1 MFEGFKIKKPKKLQM
16 FMKWWKQSCPGRIL
30 AKFAADNLPAY
41 SAQAAFFL
49 FLSIFPIII
58 LTSTLIRYTPLTDKM
73 LISIIDEVI
82 PGIMGD
88 TLIGWVNEIYT
99 GGLGYISFSIIF
111 ILWSASKSFIG
122 IIDSLDNIYKPET
135 RYPRIINR
143 IRATICTVLFMVF
156 IVFAGILLIF
166 GTKFSSW
173 IKLVI
178 PVLPNFA
185 GRLIDLRS
193 VVAISVFFIILV
205 IMYVF
210 LTQKTIKPSNAVPG
224 ALFTTLGWFV
234 FSYLYS
240 IYIDKI
246 SNGSSIYG
254 SITAIVFLMLWLYFC
269 MYIFLVGAELNHYI
283 TMQSSTHQREKKI
296 KSNIRHRNCKH
307 KIM

>member
-1 MFEGFKIKKPKKLQM
+1 MLKGFKTNKPKKLQKLM
-16 FMKWWKQSCPGRIL
+16 DRWQNSRPGRIL
-30 AKFAADNLPAY
+30 SKFAADNLPAY

-58 LTSTLIRYTPLTDKM
+58 LTSTLIRYTPLTDQM
-73 LISIIDEVI
+73 LINIIDEVV

-88 TLIGWVNEIYT
+88 TIIGWINEIYT

-122 IIDSLDNIYKPET
+122 IIDSLDNIYKPEK

-156 IVFAGILLIF
+156 ILFAGILLIF

-173 IKLVI
+173 IKIVI
-178 PVLPNFA
+178 PALPGFA
-185 GRLIDLRS
+185 GKLIDLRS

-205 IMYVF
+205 IMYSF
-210 LTQKTIKPSNAVPG
+210 LTRKTIRPGNAVPG

-234 FSYLYS
+234 FSYMYS
-240 IYIDKI
+240 LYIDNMA
-246 SNGSSIYG
+246 NGSSIYG

-269 MYIFLVGAELNHYI
+269 MYIFLVGAELNYYI
-283 TMQSSTHQREKKI
+283 STQTGTRIQDADKKEK
-296 KSNIRHRNCKH
+296 HTDD
-307 KIM
+307 